1 MHDILTWNP
10 FANPVLPVGDWVA
23 DFVRWLVTNYRFVF
37 QAMKAPID
45 TVLSGVEYG
54 LRSCPPMIFIALVF
68 LFAWQVAR
76 LRVAIFVAV
85 AFILIGLIGAWPE
98 AMTTLAIIITSVV
111 VCCVVGIPVG
121 ILIAQNDLLQDIL
134 RPVLDFLQTI
144 PSFVYL
150 VPIVMLF
157 GIGNVAGVVVTIIY
171 AVSPLIRL
179 TNLGIR
185 QVRHDLVEAS
195 NAFGASRWQSLVK
208 VQLPLARPTIMAGIS
223 QTIMLSL
230 SMSVIASMI
239 SVTGLGQ
246 MVLRGIGR
254 LDIALA
260 TTGGLGIVLIAMV
273 VDRISN
279 GFGQSSRDRL
289 HKSWIEAGPIGA
301 IRRLFAHTRALYAP
315 VRVAK
320 KVEQPQGGQSM

>member
-1 MHDILTWNP
+1 MQDLLTWNP

-23 DFVRWLVTNYRFVF
+23 EFVRWLVTDYRFVF
-37 QAMKAPID
+37 QAMKRPID
-45 TVLSGVEYG
+45 AVLSSIESG
-54 LRSCPPMIFIALVF
+54 LRSCPPTIFIVLVF

-76 LRVAIFVAV
+76 LRVAVFVAV
-85 AFILIGLIGAWPE
+85 AFVLIGLIGAWPE
-98 AMTTLAIIITSVV
+98 AMTTLSIVITSVS
-111 VCCVVGIPVG
+111 VCCVIGIPIGV
-121 ILIAQNDLLQDIL
+121 LIAQNDLLEDVI

-157 GIGNVAGVVVTIIY
+157 GIGNVAGVVVTTIY

-185 QVRHDLVEAS
+185 QVRDDLVEAS
-195 NAFGASRWQSLVK
+195 SAFGASRWQSLVK
-208 VQLPLARPTIMAGIS
+208 IQLPLARPTIMTGIN
-223 QTIMLSL
+223 QTIMLAL

-254 LDIALA
+254 LDVALA
-260 TTGGLGIVLIAMV
+260 ATGGLGIVLIAMI
-273 VDRISN
+273 VDRTSQGIGKSDRAN
-279 GFGQSSRDRL
+279 AREHWTTAGPVGLVRRCWCALAPQSR
-289 HKSWIEAGPIGA
+289 KEIEAV
-301 IRRLFAHTRALYAP
+301 RLGSVP
-315 VRVAK
+315 K
-320 KVEQPQGGQSM
+320 G

>member
-1 MHDILTWNP
+1 MYDLLTWNP
-10 FANPVLPVGDWVA
+10 FTNPVLPVGDWVA
-23 DFVRWLVTNYRFVF
+23 DFVHWLVTNYRFVF
-37 QAMKAPID
+37 QAMKQPID
-45 TVLSGVEYG
+45 TVLSGVEAG
-54 LRSCPPMIFIALVF
+54 LRACPPLIFITLAF

-85 AFILIGLIGAWPE
+85 AFVIIGLIGAWPQ
-98 AMTTLAIIITSVV
+98 AMTTLAIIITSVL
-111 VCCVVGIPVG
+111 VCSVIGIPVG
-121 ILIAQNDLLQDIL
+121 ILIAQSDLLESIV
-134 RPVLDFLQTI
+134 RPLLDFLQTI

-185 QVRHDLVEAS
+185 QVRKDLVEAS

-208 VQLPLARPTIMAGIS
+208 IQLPLARPTIMTGIN

-254 LDIALA
+254 LDVALA
-260 TTGGLGIVLIAMV
+260 ATGGLGIVLIAMI
-273 VDRISN
+273 VDRISQ
-279 GFGQSSRDRL
+279 GIGKSDRASAHERWTATGPAGLVRRAWTAVASRP
-289 HKSWIEAGPIGA
+289 KAVEA
-301 IRRLFAHTRALYAP
+301 LRADPPA
-315 VRVAK
+315 A
-320 KVEQPQGGQSM
+320 